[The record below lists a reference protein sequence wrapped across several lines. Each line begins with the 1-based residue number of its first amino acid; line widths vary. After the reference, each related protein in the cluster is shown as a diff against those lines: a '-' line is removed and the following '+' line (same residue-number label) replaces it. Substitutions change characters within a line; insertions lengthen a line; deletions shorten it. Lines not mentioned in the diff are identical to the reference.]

1 LSFQFRGLGFRFTQ
15 NSGGYRATVDRG
27 CSDFLVCQQVFIFSK
42 HPDPKQLTNKKK
54 LRYEMKCALLVS
66 STNERTNQ
74 MCEKCE
80 SQVDEAIDER
90 DLLLM
95 ALGVI
100 GGLAE
105 SYYEEGYTDPM
116 LYQAVTLA
124 EAICKKT
131 GEQAYTDK
139 FTLLKIQ
146 MGERIT
152 EIIESEQE

>member
-1 LSFQFRGLGFRFTQ
+1 
-15 NSGGYRATVDRG
+15 
-27 CSDFLVCQQVFIFSK
+27 
-42 HPDPKQLTNKKK
+42 
-54 LRYEMKCALLVS
+54 
-66 STNERTNQ
+66 